1 MFKIKNQNGF
11 AHLLIAVGILVL
23 ISAGGVGYYVYTSQ
37 IKNGQNTTK
46 NMPSND
52 ACNQTDNINVCLKL
66 DNTNIEYGQPIKTK
80 TTIKNV
86 GTVDYNTTFS
96 CTDTTPIFIIDGKD
110 KFDLNMSVCGQAI
123 TEVTVKP
130 NESVQYEESLP
141 GDSLQPGQ
149 YEIQTNWSGN
159 LSGKISIKINP
170 QAAKEAERLN
180 QACLKGEYSA
190 NCSYI
195 QIISVKGKDSP
206 TTCDELYKLY
216 DKYGMGKPN
225 PQTTPEKNEL
235 CNYGIVKYIVP
246 DTDAAEYVKKLEK
259 DPTVE
264 SVGSDE

>member
-11 AHLLIAVGILVL
+11 AHVLIAVGILVL
-23 ISAGGVGYYVYTSQ
+23 IAVGGVGYYVYASQ
-37 IKNGQNTTK
+37 IKTVHNTSNNT
-46 NMPSND
+46 STND
-52 ACNQTDNINVCLKL
+52 ACNQTGNLNVCLTI
-66 DNTNIEYGQPIKTK
+66 DSVNIEYGQPIKTK
-80 TTIKNV
+80 TTIKNT
-86 GTVDYNTTFS
+86 GTADYYTEFS
-96 CTDTTPIFIIDGKD
+96 CTDTSPNFIIDGKD
-110 KFDLNMSVCGQAI
+110 SLDLNMSVCGQAI

-130 NESVQYEESLP
+130 NEIVPYEESLP
-141 GDSLQPGQ
+141 GDALKPGE

-195 QIISVKGKDSP
+195 QIISVKGKDNP